1 MERDTL
7 ISHGG
12 SAFLRERL
20 FKMSDKYQV
29 NVCEKCGTIASA
41 PDGCR
46 FCKNDELVAVNLPY
60 ACKLLLQELNAMNI
74 KTQIIPK

>member
-29 NVCEKCGTIASA
+29 RVCEKCGNVASL
-41 PDGCR
+41 PESCR
-46 FCKNDELVAVNLPY
+46 FCKNDELVSVNLPY